1 MENGRQTSAN
11 NAQIFSPRQ
20 KQTLS
25 KRGPQLST
33 WRHRQNDGDFGRQR
47 VRSVQNY
54 CSPERSSRAGHR
66 FWVFLIGSQGF
77 ASCPTKCFIKSST
90 VLTPFRSSF
99 LQFRAEVMHCAK
111 FSHHRCFVAKK
122 ERKLRIKSF
131 PEKRKRCFPLL
142 RCLESGQLQPFQTF
156 GDFGD
161 EKWSAEAM
169 RFGNLGDS
177 RFFLGNQECRLHIKS
192 SADKRNWLL
201 LSFGKSCFLRFLWG
215 VPSS

>member
-1 MENGRQTSAN
+1 MQSLATADAFWQSRSENC
-11 NAQIFSPRQ
+11 
-20 KQTLS
+20 TL
-25 KRGPQLST
+25 K
-33 WRHRQNDGDFGRQR
+33 
-47 VRSVQNY
+47 
-54 CSPERSSRAGHR
+54 A
-66 FWVFLIGSQGF
+66 FLRKGIR
-77 ASCPTKCFIKSST
+77 KC
-90 VLTPFRSSF
+90 
-99 LQFRAEVMHCAK
+99 
-111 FSHHRCFVAKK
+111 
-122 ERKLRIKSF
+122 
-131 PEKRKRCFPLL
+131 CFPLL
-142 RCLESGQLQPFQTF
+142 WSPESGQLQPFQTF

>member
-1 MENGRQTSAN
+1 MGQSTTRHCIHLSGSSDAALAGERPFKLQKNMKRPDPCCHYMVLKHPLQTALLFPSKKPGLPLLE
-11 NAQIFSPRQ
+11 IFSPRQ

-90 VLTPFRSSF
+90 VLTPFPSSF
-99 LQFRAEVMHCAK
+99 LQFRAAEVMHCAK
-111 FSHHRCFVAKK
+111 FSHRRCFLAKQ
-122 ERKLRIKSF
+122 ERKLHIKSF
-131 PEKRKRCFPLL
+131 PEKRNK
-142 RCLESGQLQPFQTF
+142 EV
-156 GDFGD
+156 
-161 EKWSAEAM
+161 
-169 RFGNLGDS
+169 
-177 RFFLGNQECRLHIKS
+177 
-192 SADKRNWLL
+192 L
-201 LSFGKSCFLRFLWG
+201 LSVAVES
-215 VPSS
+215 